1 MRNPSRRPTHPGAI
15 LREDILPSLGISQAA
30 LAEYLGVSRL
40 TVSEILLEKRAVSAE
55 MAMRISKAI
64 GGSPESWLL
73 MQSAVD
79 LWDVAQRFKQDP
91 AKLPKPIPNLAFAWL
106 TEPTCLAYWAVH
118 LVLHD
123 SLQNPLTVFSPARE
137 LRQEHVPQRIRY
149 WVCSDI

>member
-1 MRNPSRRPTHPGAI
+1 MKNIKNSMRNPSRRPTHPGAI
-15 LREDILPSLGISQAA
+15 LREDIFPSLGISQAA

-64 GGSPESWLL
+64 GGSPESWLQ

-91 AKLPKPIPNLAFAWL
+91 AKLPKPIPNLAFA
-106 TEPTCLAYWAVH
+106 
-118 LVLHD
+118 
-123 SLQNPLTVFSPARE
+123 
-137 LRQEHVPQRIRY
+137 
-149 WVCSDI
+149 